1 MSVDSQRLLWKL
13 DFNRFL
19 IVTFL
24 LFLHYSHLGGIRFQ
38 KDLLKLPP
46 QNPICKYTCNWIF
59 NMYRHR
65 CPPLYAKQSQLTS
78 LPMATRPHCRVQ
90 VTDSCNTERGRKIE
104 AIIHLLRLKVH
115 LEWILNSRPTFQ
127 YSKYWNWALNKQIEF
142 RSQFYWKKSVQKVQV
157 LSWSLEKNM
166 MGLNDYRL

>member
-1 MSVDSQRLLWKL
+1 MSLDSQSLLWKL

-65 CPPLYAKQSQLTS
+65 CSPLYAKQSQLTS
-78 LPMATRPHCRVQ
+78 LRMATRPHCRVQ

-104 AIIHLLRLKVH
+104 AIIQLFRLKVTWS
-115 LEWILNSRPTFQ
+115 EYWIWDRPSNNLSIGTELWISRLNLDLNFIGRNLSR
-127 YSKYWNWALNKQIEF
+127 KYRYF
-142 RSQFYWKKSVQKVQV
+142 P
-157 LSWSLEKNM
+157 
-166 MGLNDYRL
+166 DP